1 MTEFKGSILEIN
13 GNQAIVMTDKCDFIS
28 VKCHPDMFVGQQIS
42 FRKKDIKTSKMAYA
56 KYITLVAGIFLTM
69 LCSAFLFQQYSPEK
83 AFAYIDV
90 DINPSVELLINEDA
104 KVLSTKSLNAD
115 AQKLLK
121 DLKLV
126 NKPVK
131 QAISEIVTASQQL
144 GYISPEKNNAV
155 LVSASINEKY
165 TDKQK
170 ASQQKKLDNI
180 LTEVKTISVK
190 VGSND
195 LKPEVIK
202 VTPQNR
208 KTAVENDISMGRYEL
223 YEKIKEKN
231 PDITVKN
238 AKTER
243 VGSMLE
249 KAGVKENI
257 SSSEKTSRDTA
268 DKEVKT
274 NDKTAVNNYNTK
286 FWSNDKERFSN
297 YNVNAGLYSR
307 EYGRKTAD
315 KKISGNKDEA
325 ADRKAKDGYGK
336 SRIQNNEKDKKDAFV
351 KKQPARK
358 SPRFSNPSN
367 NNSSKNSH
375 KDR

>member
-28 VKCHPDMFVGQQIS
+28 VKSHPDMFVGQQIS
-42 FRKKDIKTSKMAYA
+42 FRKKDIKTPKMTYA
-56 KYITLVAGIFLTM
+56 KYISLAAGVLLIL
-69 LCSAFLFQQYSPEK
+69 LCSAFIFQLHSPEK

-115 AQKLLK
+115 AQKLLR

-144 GYISPEKNNAV
+144 GFISPEKNNTV
-155 LVSASINEKY
+155 LVSASINENY

-170 ASQQKKLDNI
+170 DSQQTKLDII
-180 LTEVKTISVK
+180 LTEVKEISVK

-231 PDITVKN
+231 LDITVKN

-249 KAGVKENI
+249 KAGVKQNT
-257 SSSEKTSRDTA
+257 SSSGKTSSDKA
-268 DKEVKT
+268 DKPNGKA
-274 NDKTAVNNYNTK
+274 AVNKYNSTV
-286 FWSNDKERFSN
+286 WSNKERFTN
-297 YNVNAGLYSR
+297 HNVEADLYNRGL
-307 EYGRKTAD
+307 GKKTAD
-315 KKISGNKDEA
+315 KKIAGNKD
-325 ADRKAKDGYGK
+325 KASDKN
-336 SRIQNNEKDKKDAFV
+336 RIQNNEKDKRDAFV
-351 KKQPARK
+351 KKQPAHK
-358 SPRFSNPSN
+358 SPRLSKPSDNKSN
-367 NNSSKNSH
+367 KNPH
-375 KDR
+375 KKDR